1 MVLFAV
7 IALAILLTIVP
18 VMIGARLV
26 NAQNTGFGAAFMAMV
41 ALFVLSA
48 VIGLFV
54 PSENLGIALS
64 IAGGA
69 ALFAGILGTTFLR
82 GLVVS
87 IVVVAIQTIV
97 IFVLIGGM
105 MGFEAMS
112 P

>member
-1 MVLFAV
+1 MTV
-7 IALAILLTIVP
+7 VP

-26 NAQNTGFGAAFMAMV
+26 NARNTGFAAAFMAV
-41 ALFVLSA
+41 AALFVLSA

-54 PSENLGIALS
+54 PSENLSIALS

-69 ALFAGILGTTFLR
+69 ALFAAILGTTFLR

-97 IFVLIGGM
+97 IFALIGGM

-112 P
+112 T